1 MQNSLTDPNAAS
13 LDFEEWPVETRSLL
27 NLDPK
32 EWKKHDLYA
41 ILGLGKL
48 RIKATP
54 EQIKLAYERKAE
66 KHHPDN
72 KTTAKSNTN
81 DTFYQCVNKAYEILS
96 DPVQRRLYDS
106 IDYGM
111 TDSQIPKIGK
121 DDDFFATYGAIFEH
135 EARFSNKDD
144 IPDIGNMD
152 STQEEA
158 TKFYD
163 FWYNFDSWRSY
174 DYLDRDEAEGETRD
188 EQILI
193 EKKNRLE
200 RAQKKKEDT
209 MRVQSIIERMQA
221 TDPRT
226 KRFKEEKKREKEDK
240 KRARE
245 EAQRIAEEQRKK
257 EEEEERIRKEEEE
270 EAKRK
275 QAVEDK
281 KLKDRQKKVLKKERK
296 AIKALIDERLP
307 TTTDIAEEIQNTEL
321 NAIFEPMDLEETVAW
336 KKELEAV
343 SKEQTLAKILEKV
356 LALVVAGKL
365 KASAFSQFKVEEPK
379 PEPVKEEANAQDKS
393 SSNDWDTSEL
403 SFLIKAMKKYPV
415 GTVNRWQTVADYV
428 VMHSGM
434 KPRSEEEIIAK
445 VAELKKGASLDEDE
459 KSRLQYNKKHNDDQ
473 YINDVPTLKYEATS
487 EAKPAAPKVA
497 KPVAAKPAGPKMVPM
512 VVKVGGK
519 PVAAKT
525 VPMVVKM
532 ATKPAAA
539 AKPAPAK
546 PVAAPVKPAAAPVK
560 PVAAPVKP
568 AGAPAPAAAV
578 KPQTTPAPTAVKPAV
593 VLTPVAVEKPVEDAV
608 KPGAKVNESPKPWTS
623 DEQTMLESAMKTYP
637 PSWSGE
643 GERWDNI
650 ASMVEG
656 RTKKECKQRV
666 KALIELIRAKR
677 NGSPE

>member
-1 MQNSLTDPNAAS
+1 MSIKQATNPS

-32 EWKKHDLYA
+32 DIKKHDLYA

-54 EQIKLAYERKAE
+54 EQIKLAYERKAA

-72 KTTAKSNTN
+72 KTAKSNTN
-81 DTFYQCVNKAYEILS
+81 DTFYECINKAYEILS
-96 DPVQRRLYDS
+96 DPAQRRLYDS

-111 TDSQIPKIGK
+111 TDSQIPKLGK

-135 EARFSNKDD
+135 EARFSNNKD

-174 DYLDRDEAEGETRD
+174 DYLDRNEAEGETRD
-188 EQILI
+188 EQIMI

-209 MRVQSIIERMQA
+209 MRIQSIIERMQA

-245 EAQRIAEEQRKK
+245 EAQRLAEEQRKK

-275 QAVEDK
+275 QAIEDK

-307 TTTDIAEEIQNTEL
+307 TSSDIAEEVQNTEL

-336 KKELEAV
+336 KKELEAI
-343 SKEQTLAKILEKV
+343 SKEKTLEKILEKV
-356 LALVVAGKL
+356 LALVVAGKV
-365 KASAFSQFKVEEPK
+365 KASTFSQFKVEEPK
-379 PEPVKEEANAQDKS
+379 PEPVKEEVKSDEKSNA
-393 SSNDWDTSEL
+393 NDWDTSEL

-434 KPRSEEEIIAK
+434 APRSEEEIIAK
-445 VAELKKGASLDEDE
+445 VADLKKGASLDEDE

-473 YINDVPTLKYEATS
+473 YINDDPTIKYEPAS
-487 EAKPAAPKVA
+487 EVKSAPKAA
-497 KPVAAKPAGPKMVPM
+497 KPVAAKPAVAKPIGPKVVPM
-512 VVKVGGK
+512 AVKISPKPAVAKSVPMTVKMAVKPVAAAKPAATK
-519 PVAAKT
+519 PVAAKP
-525 VPMVVKM
+525 V
-532 ATKPAAA
+532 A
-539 AKPAPAK
+539 AK
-546 PVAAPVKPAAAPVK
+546 PVATKPVATPTPIAAVKPQVAPTPIAVKPAT
-560 PVAAPVKP
+560 
-568 AGAPAPAAAV
+568 APAPAAI
-578 KPQTTPAPTAVKPAV
+578 KPTETT
-593 VLTPVAVEKPVEDAV
+593 EKAEV
-608 KPGAKVNESPKPWTS
+608 KVNESSRPWTS
-623 DEQTMLESAMKTYP
+623 EEQTMLESAMKTYP

-650 ASMVEG
+650 AAMVEG

-666 KALIELIRAKR
+666 KALVEMIRAKK
-677 NGSPE
+677 NETK